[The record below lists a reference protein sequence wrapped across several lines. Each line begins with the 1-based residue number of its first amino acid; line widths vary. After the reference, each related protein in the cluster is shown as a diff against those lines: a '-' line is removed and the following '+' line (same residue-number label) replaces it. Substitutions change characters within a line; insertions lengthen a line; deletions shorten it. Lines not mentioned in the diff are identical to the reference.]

1 MTLDRYF
8 KLSSYALL
16 ATGTALLA
24 ATRHLDLFSL
34 TVFAIVFL
42 LALWIDISGAR
53 WWDTRRWVNWLLLA
67 WLPVALTDWYI
78 FGSAPASVTLR
89 FFLVSIA
96 LKLLREKRARDWLWL
111 YALSFLQVL
120 FAAGLMLDSIFLALL
135 IVYIFTALSTLVSF
149 ELHRAQQSLAEYG
162 ENQAS
167 RIEYWREPGIWDG
180 WSFSGHAKQP
190 RRSLKQPRWR
200 NILAFAGVAL
210 VLIVLLAVPLFLT
223 MPRLARA
230 FPNTLLRAQA
240 LSGFSDTVQLGEV
253 ARIKLNPQVVM
264 RVRVKFPV
272 GQRPQPLRWRGLA
285 LDHYQDGN
293 WSRNIPPPLP
303 LREMGGGGFPVPTR
317 FPTQQPTEQLFFL
330 EPLNTNII
338 FAAPRA
344 VWVSGLDV
352 VKRDLGDALSTDQRL
367 FNHFRYTVF
376 SDTREPELAALQ
388 TDNSSFYTEEMK
400 EFYLQLPDDL
410 DRRLDR
416 LAKSITRSATP
427 LSLYESAK
435 RIEKHLQENYQYSL
449 DLSAVE
455 SGDPVC
461 DFLFNTRTGHCEYFA
476 SAMVLLLRARGIPA
490 RIVNGFQTG
499 QYSDL
504 TGVYT
509 VRQSDAHSW
518 VEAYFVKQGW
528 VTFDP
533 TPDAGR
539 NTYGDD
545 WLAWL
550 RQYGDALQMFWQER
564 VIGFDSSEQLS
575 MLAAAQRQL
584 LRWRVDSEWRWFDWK
599 QKLNTWLGAL
609 QGKERNTGLDNEDQP
624 APATLADQ
632 TRALLKHPVT
642 LALLGL
648 VAALLGWYFWRRYT
662 RSWRYRLK
670 YDVAH
675 SAIAFY
681 QEMLDTL
688 ARAGQRKAP
697 AQTPLEFAAQ
707 VNQPGVSELTRL
719 YQQAR
724 FGRGGL
730 SEGEIARVGALL
742 QTLKRPASPQR
753 QWLKAR

>member
-1 MTLDRYF
+1 MTLERYF

-24 ATRHLDLFSL
+24 ATRHLDVFSL
-34 TVFAIVFL
+34 TVFAAVFL
-42 LALWIDISGAR
+42 LACWIDTSGR
-53 WWDTRRWVNWLLLA
+53 HWWDTRRWVNWLLLA
-67 WLPVALTDWYI
+67 WLPVALTDWYL

-120 FAAGLMLDSIFLALL
+120 FAAGLMLDSVFLALL
-135 IVYIFTALSTLVSF
+135 IVYVFTALSTLVSF
-149 ELHRAQQSLAEYG
+149 ELNRAQQSLAEHA
-162 ENQAS
+162 ESQPD
-167 RIEYWREPGIWDG
+167 RVEYWREPSQWG
-180 WSFSGHAKQP
+180 WNSPNHAGQP
-190 RRSLKQPRWR
+190 RKLLKQPRWR
-200 NILAFAGVAL
+200 NVLGFAGVSL
-210 VLIVLLAVPLFLT
+210 VLIILLAVPLFLT

-230 FPNTLLRAQA
+230 FPNTLLRTEA
-240 LSGFSDTVQLGEV
+240 LSGFSETVQLGEV

-264 RVRVKFPV
+264 RVRVKFPA
-272 GQRPQPLRWRGLA
+272 GQPPQPLRWRGLA

-293 WSRNIPPPLP
+293 WSRDIPPPLP
-303 LREMGGGGFPVPTR
+303 LKEVGGGFAVPNRPST
-317 FPTQQPTEQLFFL
+317 PLLTEQFFIL

-338 FAAPRA
+338 FAAPR
-344 VWVSGLDV
+344 VVLVTGVDV
-352 VKRDLGDALSTDQRL
+352 VKRDWSDALSTDHHV
-367 FNHFRYTVF
+367 FNRFRYAVY
-376 SDTREPELAALQ
+376 SDTREPNAAALQ
-388 TDNSSFYTEEMK
+388 TDNSRSYSDELR
-400 EFYLQLPDDL
+400 EFYLQLPDDR

-416 LAKSITRSATP
+416 LAESITRSTTP
-427 LSLYESAK
+427 VSVYESAR
-435 RIEKHLQENYQYSL
+435 RIEKHLQESYQYSL
-449 DLSAVE
+449 DLAAVE

-518 VEAYFVKQGW
+518 VEAYFVKHGW

-533 TPDAGR
+533 TPDAGL
-539 NTYGDD
+539 NNYGDG
-545 WLAWL
+545 WVAWL
-550 RQYGDALQMFWQER
+550 RQYGDALQMLWQER
-564 VIGFDSSEQLS
+564 VIGFDSGEQLS

-584 LRWRVDSEWRWFDWK
+584 MRWRVDSEWRWFDWK
-599 QKLNTWLGAL
+599 QKLNAWLAWS
-609 QGKERNTGLDNEDQP
+609 QGKKLGLGTDNDDPRAQTSLTE
-624 APATLADQ
+624 Q
-632 TRALLKHPVT
+632 TRALLEHPVT
-642 LALLGL
+642 LVLLGL
-648 VAALLGWYFWRRYT
+648 MAGLLGWYFWRQYT

-670 YDVAH
+670 HDAAR

-707 VNQPGVSELTRL
+707 VNQPGVNELTRL

-730 SEGEIARVGALL
+730 SESEIIRIDALL
-742 QTLKRPASPQR
+742 QTLKRPATNRR
-753 QWLKAR
+753 QWLKVG